1 MTVFRLYNA
10 SMKDQLEKYHK
21 EDHAKRYGTDANY
34 KKSSFNLGWRIQPST
49 DLKGRKE
56 YKWGTYKDLHP
67 PNLANPFTKKVPALI
82 DFLQTKEP
90 RYLFY
95 TLEDWDISND
105 EELIVEAELI
115 CRALLYWRLMLFSGN
130 LDIDSKHKIKFFLKT
145 TQEII
150 KDIIT
155 QDHIAHLVKLNSQ
168 KKEISVTMVD

>member
-130 LDIDSKHKIKFFLKT
+130 LDIDSLSLI
-145 TQEII
+145 
-150 KDIIT
+150 
-155 QDHIAHLVKLNSQ
+155 HI
-168 KKEISVTMVD
+168 